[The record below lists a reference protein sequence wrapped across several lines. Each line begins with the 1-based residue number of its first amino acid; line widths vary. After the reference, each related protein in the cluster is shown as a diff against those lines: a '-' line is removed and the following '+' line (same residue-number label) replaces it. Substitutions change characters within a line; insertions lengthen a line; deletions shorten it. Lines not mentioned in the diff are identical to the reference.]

1 MKALVK
7 KEKGPGNIGVIE
19 VEDPLMGDGDVLIE
33 IVAAGVCHTDLLLIE
48 WGPAFEKAYGPP
60 LPLVMGHEFSGRV
73 MDIGSRVEGF
83 ERGDPVVVNPI
94 LACGRCP
101 YCLEGNQQVCS
112 DRTLLGLQGNGGFAE
127 RIAVRAENVY
137 KLPKT
142 VDLEIGA
149 LCEPFNTVIRA
160 FQSGKPHYGDTI
172 LISGPGPMG
181 MLGLLMGQFSGC
193 GKIIMTGLD
202 LDRGRLQL
210 AQKLGA
216 VTINVEK
223 QNVKDVVRDLTGGAG
238 VDVAIEM
245 SGSGKAIGQDLDLLK
260 RRGRLILVGL
270 SENPAQ
276 FLPINFALNEIEM
289 IGIRAYNPKTWETCL
304 NILSSGKI
312 DLRPVITHR
321 LPLDEGERGFQLL
334 QQREGLKILL
344 KPENS

>member
-7 KEKGPGNIGVIE
+7 KEKGPGNVEVIE
-19 VEDPLMGDGDVLIE
+19 VEDPLMGDRDVLIE

-48 WGPAFEKAYGPP
+48 WGPTMEKAYQPP
-60 LPLVMGHEFSGRV
+60 LPLVMGHEFSGRI
-73 MDIGSRVEGF
+73 MDIGGRVEGF
-83 ERGDPVVVNPI
+83 EIGDPVVVNPI
-94 LACGRCP
+94 LTCGRCR
-101 YCLEGNQQVCS
+101 YCLEGNQQVCTH
-112 DRTLLGLQGNGGFAE
+112 RTLLGFQGNGGFAE
-127 RIAVRAENVY
+127 KIAVRAENVY

-160 FQSGKPHYGDTI
+160 FQSGNPHYGDTI

-210 AQKLGA
+210 AQELGA

-223 QNVKDVVRDLTGGAG
+223 QNVRDVVRDLTGGAG
-238 VDVAIEM
+238 VDVALEM
-245 SGSGKAIGQDLDLLK
+245 SGSSKAISQDLDLVK

-276 FLPINFALNEIEM
+276 FLPIDFALNETEM
-289 IGIRAYNPKTWETCL
+289 IGIRAYNPKTWEICL

-321 LPLDEGERGFQLL
+321 LPLDEGEKGFQLL

-344 KPENS
+344 KPGSS